1 MLAWPRVRQAVRLW
15 DTELDLML
23 TYNFTEQTQF
33 RFGYSY
39 FWAGEFY
46 DTTPGVPTNTN
57 ASFLYSHISYQF

>member
-1 MLAWPRVRQAVRLW
+1 
-15 DTELDLML
+15 ML